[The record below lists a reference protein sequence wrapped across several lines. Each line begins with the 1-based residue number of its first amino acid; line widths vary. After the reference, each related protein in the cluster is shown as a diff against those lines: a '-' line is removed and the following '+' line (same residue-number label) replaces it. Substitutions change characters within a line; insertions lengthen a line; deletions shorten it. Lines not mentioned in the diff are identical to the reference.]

1 MIFFHDNVAFNL
13 VLILCSL
20 ELFLVGVDIMTTKHE
35 HEVHHKAAVDH
46 RKAAHH
52 FEAAAKHQILA
63 AVADDNDDEVVAA
76 HHAYLAYGH
85 QIQAIRFAEWAAI
98 EDESVDH
105 SDVDHE

>member
-1 MIFFHDNVAFNL
+1 MPHSKV
-13 VLILCSL
+13 
-20 ELFLVGVDIMTTKHE
+20 TKHE
-35 HEVHHKAAVDH
+35 HDVHHTAADHH

-63 AVADDNDDEVVAA
+63 AEADDNDDEVVTA

-85 QIQAIRFAEWAAI
+85 QLQAIHFAEMAAI

-105 SDVDHE
+105 ADVDHGHHD

>member
-1 MIFFHDNVAFNL
+1 MPHSKV
-13 VLILCSL
+13 
-20 ELFLVGVDIMTTKHE
+20 TKHE
-35 HEVHHKAAVDH
+35 HYVHHTAADHH

-63 AVADDNDDEVVAA
+63 AEADDNDDEVVTA

-85 QIQAIRFAEWAAI
+85 QLQAIHFAEMAAV

-105 SDVDHE
+105 ADVDHGHHD

>member
-1 MIFFHDNVAFNL
+1 MPHSKV
-13 VLILCSL
+13 
-20 ELFLVGVDIMTTKHE
+20 TKHE
-35 HEVHHKAAVDH
+35 HDVHHTAADHH

-63 AVADDNDDEVVAA
+63 AEADDNDDEVVTA

-85 QIQAIRFAEWAAI
+85 QLQAIHFAEMAAV

-105 SDVDHE
+105 ADVDHSHHD